1 MLSKRKT
8 IIKTI
13 SYRVTGTITTLLIV
27 FFMTGEIV
35 IASSVASIEVILK
48 MLIYYIHERI
58 WHKFAVEEP
67 EYHL

>member
-1 MLSKRKT
+1 
-8 IIKTI
+8 
-13 SYRVTGTITTLLIV
+13 
-27 FFMTGEIV
+27 MTGEIV
-35 IASSVASIEVILK
+35 IASGVASIEVILK